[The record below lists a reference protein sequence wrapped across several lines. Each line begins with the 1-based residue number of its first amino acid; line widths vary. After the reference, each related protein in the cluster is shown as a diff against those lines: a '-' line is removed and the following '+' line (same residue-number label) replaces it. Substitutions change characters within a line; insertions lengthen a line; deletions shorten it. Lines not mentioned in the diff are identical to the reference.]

1 MSEGVAI
8 MEELIIEH
16 TEKLSGEVLVQ
27 GSKNSAL
34 PILAATILC
43 NDTCIIENCPHLSD
57 VDSSIDI
64 LNSLGAKVTKDNGA
78 IVIDSSGIN
87 NYKIQ
92 KKMMTKMRSSILF
105 LGAIV
110 SKLNKAE
117 IYFPGGCKLGPRPI
131 DWHLKALS
139 QMGLKIDIQDDLL
152 KCELD
157 GKFSGAKIILP
168 LPSVGATENII
179 LAAVLAKG
187 TTLISNAAREP
198 EVCDLCNFLNSCG
211 AKISGMGSSII
222 EIEGVTK
229 LHGTRHRVIPDRIVA
244 ATFMAAVVAT
254 TGEVVVKNVI
264 PEHLKSIIS
273 TIEKSGCEINCNKD
287 YLRVKSLKRAN
298 AIGQVITVPYPGFP
312 TDAQALLMAMCTT
325 AKGKTEFIENIFENR
340 YKHVD
345 ELLKLGADISLLGKK
360 AVVTGVKTLYG
371 NKLKAH
377 DLRGAAALV
386 IAALQAEGET
396 RIEGLWHLDRGYE
409 TFEEYLKNI
418 GAKIKR
424 I

>member
-43 NDTCIIENCPHLSD
+43 DDICIIENCPHLSD

-64 LNSLGAKVTKDNGA
+64 LSSLGAKVTKNNST

-87 NYKIQ
+87 NYKIP

-105 LGAIV
+105 LGALV

-152 KCELD
+152 KCELN
-157 GKFSGAKIILP
+157 GKFSGAKIKLP

-187 TTLISNAAREP
+187 TTEIENAAREP
-198 EVCDLCNFLNSCG
+198 EVSDLCDFLNSCG
-211 AKISGMGSSII
+211 AKIFGAGSSFIR
-222 EIEGVTK
+222 IEGVTK
-229 LHGTRHRVIPDRIVA
+229 LHGVKHRVIPDRIVA
-244 ATFMAAVVAT
+244 ATFMAATVAT
-254 TGEVVVKNVI
+254 KGEVIIKNVI
-264 PEHLKSIIS
+264 PKHLNGIIV
-273 TIEKSGCEINCNKD
+273 EMRKSGCIIECDKD
-287 YLRVKSLKRAN
+287 YLKVKSSKRIESMGN
-298 AIGQVITVPYPGFP
+298 ITTMPYPGFP

-325 AKGKTEFIENIFENR
+325 ANGKTEFIENIFENR
-340 YKHVD
+340 YKHVE
-345 ELLKLGADISLLGKK
+345 ELLKLGADIKLFGKK
-360 AVVTGVKTLYG
+360 AIVTGVKTLYG
-371 NKLKAH
+371 NKLRAH

-386 IAALQAEGET
+386 IAALSAEGET

-409 TFEEYLKNI
+409 NFEECLKNI